1 MIKIRSSDSR
11 TEKKDSQTAYKLKA
25 QNPKKG
31 ASSNPCLTVGN
42 DTISIIQKFPN
53 LNNYE

>member
-1 MIKIRSSDSR
+1 MA
-11 TEKKDSQTAYKLKA
+11 EKKDSQTAYKLKA